1 MKDFFKGVRKHI
13 GKLNAEKLREQ
24 YDLLT
29 EETAFLEQLLNTID
43 RGIVS
48 LDDTGAVT
56 WSNPA
61 AKTLLGMNPADAVPK
76 LALPLGRASKREIA
90 ITYPEERAL
99 ELQTLPS
106 SRGTLVYL
114 RDITAEKAKT
124 EEELRAG
131 ASKAVRDLAAGV
143 AHEIGN
149 PLNALALNQQLIIR
163 NPEKAVEK
171 AQQSLGQ
178 IKRLDGIIRGFL
190 SALRPQRPNLA
201 PGSLAEPLKNC
212 LAVLKGQFDE
222 RRIAVTLDIPAALPS
237 VALDRD
243 QMEQVFFNLVKNALE
258 ALKDGG
264 AIDIALDSDDRDVS
278 VTFRDSGVGMTEDQ
292 IAHLFEPYRTSKENG
307 TGLGLMVSAR
317 IVSDHGGTIAAE
329 SELGKGTTFTVRLP
343 RLERRIRQLQ
353 RDEGAGE
360 NGEEN
365 ARR

>member
-61 AKTLLGMNPADAVPK
+61 AKTLLGMDPSDAVQK
-76 LALPLGRASKREIA
+76 LALPFGRASKREMSVS
-90 ITYPEERAL
+90 YPEERSL
-99 ELQTLPS
+99 ELQTFPMN
-106 SRGTLVYL
+106 RGTLVYL
-114 RDITAEKAKT
+114 RDTTAEKQRT

-171 AQQSLGQ
+171 ATQSLTQ

-190 SALRPQRPNLA
+190 SALRPQRPNLV

-212 LAVLKGQFDE
+212 LATLKPQFDE

-258 ALKDGG
+258 AMKDGG
-264 AIDIALDSDDRDVS
+264 AIDVTLDSDDNDVS
-278 VTFRDSGVGMTEDQ
+278 VSFKDSGVGMTADQ
-292 IAHLFEPYRTSKENG
+292 LAHLFEPYQTTKEKG
-307 TGLGLMVSAR
+307 TGLGLMITSR
-317 IVSDHGGTIAAE
+317 IVGDHGGTIAAE
-329 SELGKGTTFTVRLP
+329 SQPGHGTTFTIRLP
-343 RLERRIRQLQ
+343 RIEKRIRVL
-353 RDEGAGE
+353 DGGHET
-360 NGEEN
+360 
-365 ARR
+365 